1 MLELD
6 ILLKPEQEVEVI
18 QVLKSTEE
26 GRIMYDALCERQLV
40 LQQLVSLLAQL
51 GWNPP
56 RESRGFCLRYLP

>member
-18 QVLKSTEE
+18 HVLKSTEE

-40 LQQLVSLLAQL
+40 LQQLVGHRLKAQ
-51 GWNPP
+51 
-56 RESRGFCLRYLP
+56 SAVSFTFSHSQ

>member
-18 QVLKSTEE
+18 HVLKSTEE

-40 LQQLVSLLAQL
+40 LQQLVGHRLKARSAVSFTF
-51 GWNPP
+51 
-56 RESRGFCLRYLP
+56 SRSQ